1 MKEGNIILPIT
12 DLEAKVLREN
22 GYGEN
27 VHCGHGSYER
37 KYVTTEDKTMIFLEW
52 FRKSIKK

>member
-27 VHCGHGSYER
+27 VHCGHGSYNR
-37 KYVTTEDKTMIFLEW
+37 KYVTEDTKTLEFLEE